1 MDLEQYLLKD
11 EEDYDDQ
18 TSRNDGPIYANGP
31 FIEQNQ
37 ATASHSTNQPHNG
50 RPRETKKSDSSIISN
65 DFYVPEHEL
74 KRMKLDPAPPIA
86 NWRRNREEP
95 RYMNSAGTNVS
106 TSSWSSANTPTWTPE
121 HQAGSSNSV
130 SFEMRDDQ
138 RKRTMSNPRYMSF
151 SERESDEM

>member
-1 MDLEQYLLKD
+1 MDELDGSKSCSATLM
-11 EEDYDDQ
+11 DYICSLD
-18 TSRNDGPIYANGP
+18 T
-31 FIEQNQ
+31 E
-37 ATASHSTNQPHNG
+37 
-50 RPRETKKSDSSIISN
+50 
-65 DFYVPEHEL
+65 
-74 KRMKLDPAPPIA
+74 KLNKA

-130 SFEMRDDQ
+130 SFEMREDQ